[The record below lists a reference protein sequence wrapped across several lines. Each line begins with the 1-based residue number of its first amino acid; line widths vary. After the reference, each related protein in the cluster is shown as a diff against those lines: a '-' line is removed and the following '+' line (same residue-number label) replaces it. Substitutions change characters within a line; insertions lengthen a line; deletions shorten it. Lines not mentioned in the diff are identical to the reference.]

1 MKLGN
6 CIAGAR
12 CSGFKLSK
20 SILTFFATIFVAFL
34 VSGSVLADSPCD
46 TTNEINHYILV
57 FDTVIYE
64 PPGTSQWVYNLTWD
78 GTPPAL
84 SHFMIELCTLITNA
98 NLLAV
103 EPDFGSIGLDGST
116 GLYGIKWDNIEN
128 FPANSAV
135 TFSFTL
141 DDSLPVD
148 HTQFAPK
155 AGINSN
161 IATICGPT
169 LDCEDPCANDNTP
182 PIIVCPADITVSNDP
197 GQCSAVVTY
206 SATAS
211 DDCSAASI
219 SCSPPSGSV
228 FPVGTTTV
236 TCIATDESGNAD
248 TCTFNITV
256 NDTEAPVATCPADI
270 TISNDPGQCSAVV
283 TFSGSVTDNCAGAS
297 ISCSPASGSVFPVG
311 TTTVTCIATDPAGN
325 ADTCTFIVTVN
336 ETEAP
341 VITCPTDI
349 TVSNDPGQ
357 CTAVVTY
364 SVSATDN
371 CSETSIS
378 CNPPSGSTF
387 PVGTTTVTCIATD
400 VSDNADTCT
409 FDITVNDT
417 EAPVATCP
425 ADITVGNDPGQ
436 CSAVVTFSGSV
447 TDNCA
452 GASISCSPA
461 SGSVF
466 PVGTTTATCIATD
479 ESGNADTCSFNITV
493 NDTEAPVCSVPND
506 TTIFL
511 CESATIC
518 IPISATD
525 NCDSNPTCVLEPG
538 SPGSIVNGQWCY
550 TTSGSETLEVE
561 FRCTDDGGNF
571 CISTFTVIVDPQCD
585 FCRTNIII
593 EKTNN
598 TPQGRYENVTISIE
612 NMPDSGI
619 GGFDLLIQYDPSALS
634 LSTVEPG
641 DFLANCGWEYFA
653 YRHGPTGNCG
663 NNACPTGKVRIL
675 ALAETNNGAI
685 HPSCF
690 YSNPAELAVMT
701 YLVTND
707 RTFECQYV
715 PIRFCWYDCG
725 DNTLSSKAGDSL
737 YISQAVYYY
746 YDGVIWNE
754 ITDISAE
761 FPSLNGANYT
771 CDIDQGDGKPN
782 PIRSLCFYNGGVSIV
797 CAESIDD
804 RGDINLNGVANEV
817 ADAVLLGNYFVYGL
831 SVFTINLE
839 GQIAATDVNADGTV
853 LSVAD
858 LVYLIRIV
866 IGDASAYSKVVTSVN
881 IDFYHYS
888 DGRLGVGEKTSI
900 GAAYVVAEGEVTP
913 ILLATEMDMKYHFDG
928 SNTRILV
935 WSESGSGFTGD
946 FLLLDA
952 DLISFELA
960 TAEGQPVSLNTLPT
974 TYELLQNYPNPF
986 NPATVISF
994 TLPDASEYS
1003 LTIYN
1008 LNGQVVK
1015 EFEGVANSAG
1025 TVDLEWQ
1032 AVDVAS
1038 GVYFY
1043 RLEANYGRYVET
1055 KKMILLK

>member
-1 MKLGN
+1 M
-6 CIAGAR
+6 
-12 CSGFKLSK
+12 
-20 SILTFFATIFVAFL
+20 
-34 VSGSVLADSPCD
+34 
-46 TTNEINHYILV
+46 
-57 FDTVIYE
+57 
-64 PPGTSQWVYNLTWD
+64 
-78 GTPPAL
+78 
-84 SHFMIELCTLITNA
+84 
-98 NLLAV
+98 
-103 EPDFGSIGLDGST
+103 
-116 GLYGIKWDNIEN
+116 
-128 FPANSAV
+128 
-135 TFSFTL
+135 
-141 DDSLPVD
+141 
-148 HTQFAPK
+148 
-155 AGINSN
+155 
-161 IATICGPT
+161 
-169 LDCEDPCANDNTP
+169 
-182 PIIVCPADITVSNDP
+182 
-197 GQCSAVVTY
+197 
-206 SATAS
+206 
-211 DDCSAASI
+211 
-219 SCSPPSGSV
+219 
-228 FPVGTTTV
+228 
-236 TCIATDESGNAD
+236 
-248 TCTFNITV
+248 
-256 NDTEAPVATCPADI
+256 
-270 TISNDPGQCSAVV
+270 
-283 TFSGSVTDNCAGAS
+283 
-297 ISCSPASGSVFPVG
+297 
-311 TTTVTCIATDPAGN
+311 
-325 ADTCTFIVTVN
+325 
-336 ETEAP
+336 
-341 VITCPTDI
+341 
-349 TVSNDPGQ
+349 
-357 CTAVVTY
+357 VTY